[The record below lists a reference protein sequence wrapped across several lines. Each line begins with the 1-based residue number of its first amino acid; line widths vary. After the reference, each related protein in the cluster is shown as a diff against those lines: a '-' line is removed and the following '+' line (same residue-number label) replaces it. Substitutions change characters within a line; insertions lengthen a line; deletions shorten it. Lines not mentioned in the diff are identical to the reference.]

1 MSSICPCLL
10 SSFKNFYKRKHHIF
24 TKYFFITFQDAL
36 DRENHSSSTL
46 KNAISN
52 GSLDQV
58 QNNGCLPQCISVDI
72 RRRPISAL
80 AANSF
85 WSGVS
90 EIKDVLTTGKFG
102 KYWIYLGQ
110 CALSFGVFKELNW
123 YCIPYFLIQ
132 FPQKLFFF

>member
-1 MSSICPCLL
+1 MSSICQCRILKFEYLFGFFPLRLPVENNNNNSFHYNLL
-10 SSFKNFYKRKHHIF
+10 SRLSCNFYKRKHSIL
-24 TKYFFITFQDAL
+24 TKYFCITFQDAL

-102 KYWIYLGQ
+102 KYWIYLG
-110 CALSFGVFKELNW
+110 
-123 YCIPYFLIQ
+123 
-132 FPQKLFFF
+132 

>member
-1 MSSICPCLL
+1 MFLPNFPGATSFINSGHGHTVTAHFIIICYQDLEISTKEKIQYIL
-10 SSFKNFYKRKHHIF
+10 
-24 TKYFFITFQDAL
+24 TKYFCITFQDAL
-36 DRENHSSSTL
+36 DRENLSSSTL

-102 KYWIYLGQ
+102 KYWIYLG
-110 CALSFGVFKELNW
+110 
-123 YCIPYFLIQ
+123 
-132 FPQKLFFF
+132 

>member
-1 MSSICPCLL
+1 MIT
-10 SSFKNFYKRKHHIF
+10 
-24 TKYFFITFQDAL
+24 TKYFSITFQDAL

-102 KYWIYLGQ
+102 KYWIYLVSVPSVW
-110 CALSFGVFKELNW
+110 SFQGAELIVYTVFLQW
-123 YCIPYFLIQ
+123 
-132 FPQKLFFF
+132 KL